1 MRFSDMYVAGVASWL
16 PPREPIGEGRGYD
29 PEEQAASAY
38 ESAAVAGEEDAPPL
52 MATRA
57 GSLAMARSGVAPND
71 VSLLLHASMWFQ
83 GLDFWSSA
91 PYIHRALLGDN
102 HHALAIDVSQM
113 CSGSVGGLEV
123 AASYLAAD
131 PARRAALMTVA
142 DRFHPPGFDRW
153 HTEGA
158 SIVYGDGA
166 GAIVLSKDGGFGRL
180 LAVRTVVDTSLEPMN
195 RGEDPFNL
203 VSPTGTTTVDNQ
215 ARRMAY
221 LGDVGNDYVIER
233 TSIGLADAV
242 NGVLEEAGLDKDEV
256 SKFIFPNVGR
266 GLLQAAYLKPLGLD
280 VDSTAWE
287 LGRTTGHVGTAD
299 QLTGLNHLIEQ
310 GKVQPGERVM
320 LLGIGYGFFWSCA
333 IVECDDVP
341 LWQAA

>member
-16 PPREPIGEGRGYD
+16 PPREPIGEGRYD

-38 ESAAVAGEEDAPPL
+38 ESAAVAGGDDHPPV

-57 GSLAMARSGVAPND
+57 GRVALERSGVAPDD
-71 VSLLLHASMWFQ
+71 VSLLLHVSMWYQ

-91 PYIHRALLGDN
+91 PYIHRELLGDN
-102 HHALAIDVSQM
+102 HRALAMDVSQM

-123 AASYLAAD
+123 AASYIAAD
-131 PARRAALMTVA
+131 PARRSALMTVA

-166 GAIVLSKDGGFGRL
+166 AGLVLSKDGGFARL
-180 LAVRTVVDTSLEPMN
+180 LAVRTVVDTSLERMN
-195 RGEDPFNL
+195 RGADPFHI
-203 VSPTGTTTVDNQ
+203 VSPTSREAVDNQ
-215 ARRMAY
+215 ARREAY

-242 NGVLEEAGLDKDEV
+242 NGVLEEAGLEKGDIAR
-256 SKFIFPNVGR
+256 FTFPNVGR
-266 GLLQAAYLKPLGLD
+266 GLLQAAYTKPLGID
-280 VDSTAWE
+280 VDATAWE

-299 QLTGLNHLIEQ
+299 QITGLTYFLEEGRI
-310 GKVQPGERVM
+310 GPGDRVM

-333 IVECDDVP
+333 IVEIDEMP
-341 LWQAA
+341 SWART